1 MNYFVAYLLINEVS
15 PEQTFWILACLVE
28 NWLPD
33 DYFKDL
39 TTISIVTCIVEDI
52 LSEAVPDFQLILM
65 EAGMDA
71 SVILV
76 PWLVCLFSKGFTTS
90 VSAYLISYFMLQSQ
104 KERAGFVLLKICVA
118 IFNVVLE
125 RENRLPYSKDFSTFD
140 HNDRNSQGCYV
151 TLCLWDFP
159 ALNKGCFI

>member
-1 MNYFVAYLLINEVS
+1 MNYLVANFLINEVS

-28 NWLPD
+28 NCLPE

-39 TTISIVTCIVEDI
+39 TTISIVTCIMEDI
-52 LSEAVPDFQLILM
+52 LNEVVPQFQDILA

-104 KERAGFVLLKICVA
+104 QERAGFVLLKICVS
-118 IFNVVLE
+118 IFSCIL
-125 RENRLPYSKDFSTFD
+125 
-140 HNDRNSQGCYV
+140 
-151 TLCLWDFP
+151 
-159 ALNKGCFI
+159 